1 MTAQARD
8 KVFQQVA
15 ITMTA
20 IAGQHGFQKD
30 VLRQQHLRA
39 EAVLDQGDDGPCVFL
54 IAGRLRVFV
63 GEVVTHAD
71 HVVFQKRATCR
82 QRMLI
87 RRVAVA
93 RVHVAQHRVAQVGAF
108 CLNDVQYPVAEALP
122 AGQMHRERHAGRGTC
137 TGCGAQ

>member
-20 IAGQHGFQKD
+20 VTGQHGFQKD
-30 VLRQQHLRA
+30 VLGQQHLRA
-39 EAVLDQGDDGPCVFL
+39 EAVFDQGDDGPRVFF
-54 IAGRLRVFV
+54 IAGRLRVLV

-71 HVVFQKRATCR
+71 HVVFQKRAACR
-82 QRMLI
+82 QRVLI

-93 RVHVAQHRVAQVGAF
+93 GVHVAQHRVAQVGTF
-108 CLNDVQYPVAEALP
+108 RFNDVQHPVAEALP
-122 AGQMHRERHAGRGTC
+122 ARQMHRKRNAGRGTC